1 MAFRG
6 ILTRAGMIFAGV
18 RRRRTDGGTAPAV
31 APAEPAS
38 RSRRRAALGRMGE
51 DPIIAAM
58 GIGSDVAPD
67 QRAGASRTGSGP
79 GERESGTGR
88 S

>member
-1 MAFRG
+1 MALRG
-6 ILTRAGMIFAGV
+6 ILTRTRMIFAGM
-18 RRRRTDGGTAPAV
+18 RRRRVDEGPALTV

-38 RSRRRAALGRMGE
+38 RSRRRAVLRRMGE

-79 GERESGTGR
+79 GERESGPGR